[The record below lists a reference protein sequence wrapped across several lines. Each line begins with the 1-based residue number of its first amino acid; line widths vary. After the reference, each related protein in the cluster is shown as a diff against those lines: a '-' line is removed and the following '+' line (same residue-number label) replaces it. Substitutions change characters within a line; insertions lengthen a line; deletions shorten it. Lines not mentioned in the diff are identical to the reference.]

1 MAEVDGVP
9 PPFPLPPDGPADS
22 ALWSDLASRIEGEVL
37 TDPLTRMLYAT
48 DASPYEKLPLGV
60 VRPRHRE
67 DCMAIVLHAARHHIP
82 LIPRAA
88 GTSLAGQCV
97 GEGLIVDVS
106 RHMTGIVEI
115 DVAAGRA
122 RVEPGVIL
130 DDLNDALGN
139 DVLGNDAP
147 GPHGLQ
153 FAPDTSTANRC
164 MIAGMIGN
172 NACGAYSIR
181 HGTTRD
187 HVIEIEAVLA
197 DGTLVS
203 FGPLDGPVLG
213 AKRRLPT
220 LEGRIYREICEIID
234 ANRELILQRYP
245 RPEILRRNTGYA
257 LDVLARGRPWLA
269 DGPPFNLARLL
280 CGSEGTLALV
290 TEATLGLVPRASMR
304 LLLCAHFDTLMG
316 AVRGT
321 PVAVRR
327 GPAAVELIDR
337 RILEETRHQLEQRD
351 NRFWIEGDPEA
362 VLIIE
367 FQGEDREPLEARAS
381 ALIEDYRDEGL
392 GYAFP
397 IVQPPLSDRVWDLRK
412 AGLGLLMNRTGPRKA
427 VTVIEDTAVA
437 LADLPQYVTRIQALM
452 EKHRTRCVYYGHA
465 SVGLLHFRPELDLK
479 DAGDR
484 ERFRSIAREVADV
497 VAEYGGSLSGEHG
510 DGRLRAPFVER
521 MLGSEVHTLL
531 KRVKSAFDP
540 EGIFNPQKIL
550 GAALPLDR
558 DLRVAIRR
566 DPVPT
571 YFDWHED
578 GGLLGAAERCNGSG
592 ACRKRAG
599 RGTMCPSYMATLEE
613 RHGTRGRA
621 NVFRQ
626 LLARPD
632 ARVALSDER
641 LREVL
646 DLCLMCKGCKS
657 ECPASVD
664 MARMKS
670 EFLQHYHDRHR
681 LPLRARVLG
690 EFGRIQRLAAC
701 APRLAG
707 LLMNDPRIKRL
718 LGFSAA
724 RILPVPARETL
735 SRWFSRHQPH
745 SRAGQVGSVILF
757 NDPYTEYHEPHIG
770 IAAVE
775 VLERGGFR
783 VTLTHGVESGRVQ
796 LSQGLIRRA
805 RRLLDA
811 AIARLYPAAARGE
824 PILGLEPSEILTFR
838 DEAPDLVSA
847 PLRDQARMVASR
859 AWLFEELVAREA
871 QRLGTLGFDAKPRRL
886 LVHGH
891 CHAKALLGMRPLLE
905 TLAILP
911 EARTE
916 AIPSGCCGM
925 AGAFGYESEH
935 YELSMRIGELVLF
948 PTIRRAAPDTLVVA
962 NGTSCRH
969 QIRDGIGRRALHPAE
984 VLRMALRD

>member
-1 MAEVDGVP
+1 
-9 PPFPLPPDGPADS
+9 
-22 ALWSDLASRIEGEVL
+22 
-37 TDPLTRMLYAT
+37 
-48 DASPYEKLPLGV
+48 
-60 VRPRHRE
+60 
-67 DCMAIVLHAARHHIP
+67 
-82 LIPRAA
+82 
-88 GTSLAGQCV
+88 
-97 GEGLIVDVS
+97 
-106 RHMTGIVEI
+106 
-115 DVAAGRA
+115 
-122 RVEPGVIL
+122 
-130 DDLNDALGN
+130 
-139 DVLGNDAP
+139 
-147 GPHGLQ
+147 
-153 FAPDTSTANRC
+153 
-164 MIAGMIGN
+164 
-172 NACGAYSIR
+172 
-181 HGTTRD
+181 
-187 HVIEIEAVLA
+187 
-197 DGTLVS
+197 
-203 FGPLDGPVLG
+203 
-213 AKRRLPT
+213 
-220 LEGRIYREICEIID
+220 
-234 ANRELILQRYP
+234 
-245 RPEILRRNTGYA
+245 
-257 LDVLARGRPWLA
+257 
-269 DGPPFNLARLL
+269 
-280 CGSEGTLALV
+280 
-290 TEATLGLVPRASMR
+290 
-304 LLLCAHFDTLMG
+304 
-316 AVRGT
+316 
-321 PVAVRR
+321 
-327 GPAAVELIDR
+327 
-337 RILEETRHQLEQRD
+337 
-351 NRFWIEGDPEA
+351 
-362 VLIIE
+362 
-367 FQGEDREPLEARAS
+367 
-381 ALIEDYRDEGL
+381 
-392 GYAFP
+392 
-397 IVQPPLSDRVWDLRK
+397 
-412 AGLGLLMNRTGPRKA
+412 
-427 VTVIEDTAVA
+427 
-437 LADLPQYVTRIQALM
+437 
-452 EKHRTRCVYYGHA
+452 
-465 SVGLLHFRPELDLK
+465 
-479 DAGDR
+479 
-484 ERFRSIAREVADV
+484 
-497 VAEYGGSLSGEHG
+497 
-510 DGRLRAPFVER
+510 
-521 MLGSEVHTLL
+521 
-531 KRVKSAFDP
+531 
-540 EGIFNPQKIL
+540 
-550 GAALPLDR
+550 
-558 DLRVAIRR
+558 
-566 DPVPT
+566 VPT

-670 EFLQHYHDRHR
+670 EFLQHYHDQHR

-690 EFGRIQRLAAC
+690 EFGRIQRLAAWV
-701 APRLAG
+701 PGLAG

-745 SRAGQVGSVILF
+745 SRAGQAGSVILF

-775 VLERGGFR
+775 FLERGGFR

-847 PLRDQARMVASR
+847 PLRDRARVVASR

-911 EARTE
+911 KARTE

-948 PTIRRAAPDTLVVA
+948 PAIRRAAPDTLVVA

>member
-1 MAEVDGVP
+1 MP
-9 PPFPLPPDGPADS
+9 PPFPLPPAGSADS
-22 ALWSDLASRIEGEVL
+22 ALWSELAARIEGEVL
-37 TDPLTRMLYAT
+37 ADPLTRMLYAT

-67 DCMAIVLHAARHHIP
+67 DCIAIVLHAARHRIP

-97 GEGLIVDVS
+97 GEGLVVDVS
-106 RHMTGIVEI
+106 RHMTGIVDI
-115 DVAAGRA
+115 DMAADRA
-122 RVEPGVIL
+122 RVQPGVIL
-130 DDLNDALGN
+130 EDLNDALGN
-139 DVLGNDAP
+139 DAL
-147 GPHGLQ
+147 HGLQ

-197 DGTLVS
+197 DGTLAS
-203 FGPLDGPVLG
+203 FGPLDGPALE

-220 LEGRIYREICEIID
+220 LEGRIYREVLEVID
-234 ANRELILQRYP
+234 AHRELILQRYP
-245 RPEILRRNTGYA
+245 RPGVVRRNTGYA
-257 LDVLARGRPWLA
+257 LDVLARGRPWVA

-290 TEATLGLVPRASMR
+290 TEATLRLVPRASGR
-304 LLLCAHFDTLMG
+304 LLLCAHFDTLMD
-316 AVRGT
+316 AMRGT
-321 PVAVRR
+321 LVAVRHA
-327 GPAAVELIDR
+327 PAAVELIDR
-337 RILEETRHQLEQRD
+337 RILEETRHHLEQRD

-362 VLIIE
+362 VLVVE
-367 FQGEDREPLEARAS
+367 FQGEGREDLEARAL

-397 IVQPPLSDRVWDLRK
+397 IVQPPLAGRVWDLRK
-412 AGLGLLMNRTGPRKA
+412 AGLGLLMNRPGPRKA

-437 LADLPQYVTRIQALM
+437 LADLPEYVTRIQALM
-452 EKHRTRCVYYGHA
+452 EKHGTRCVYYGHA

-484 ERFRSIAREVADV
+484 ERFRSIAREVADL

-521 MLGSEVHTLL
+521 MLGSEVHALL
-531 KRVKSAFDP
+531 RRVKSAFDP
-540 EGIFNPQKIL
+540 EGILNPQKVL
-550 GAALPLDR
+550 DAPPLDR
-558 DLRVAIRR
+558 DLRVVIRR

-626 LLARPD
+626 LLTQAD
-632 ARVALSDER
+632 GRVGLSDER
-641 LREVL
+641 LRVVL
-646 DLCLMCKGCKS
+646 DLCLLCKGCKS

-670 EFLQHYHDRHR
+670 EFLQHYHDRHG

-701 APRLAG
+701 VPGLAG

-724 RILPVPARETL
+724 RRLPVPARETL
-735 SRWFSRHQPH
+735 SRWFS
-745 SRAGQVGSVILF
+745 
-757 NDPYTEYHEPHIG
+757 
-770 IAAVE
+770 
-775 VLERGGFR
+775 
-783 VTLTHGVESGRVQ
+783 
-796 LSQGLIRRA
+796 
-805 RRLLDA
+805 
-811 AIARLYPAAARGE
+811 
-824 PILGLEPSEILTFR
+824 
-838 DEAPDLVSA
+838 
-847 PLRDQARMVASR
+847 
-859 AWLFEELVAREA
+859 
-871 QRLGTLGFDAKPRRL
+871 
-886 LVHGH
+886 
-891 CHAKALLGMRPLLE
+891 
-905 TLAILP
+905 
-911 EARTE
+911 
-916 AIPSGCCGM
+916 
-925 AGAFGYESEH
+925 
-935 YELSMRIGELVLF
+935 
-948 PTIRRAAPDTLVVA
+948 
-962 NGTSCRH
+962 
-969 QIRDGIGRRALHPAE
+969 
-984 VLRMALRD
+984 